1 MTSSISRAAAAAA
14 AAAQTSIILNVGVDH
29 DGEQHVDA
37 VEVAAA
43 CRQVERRGGRVGP
56 ETSQQFRRRVEQ
68 HFEGKFVADER
79 RVVNRVVSLIVA
91 DARVGVVAQQVLY
104 HSDDNKRTLQLL
116 TPIASGHT
124 RSVTSD

>member
-43 CRQVERRGGRVGP
+43 CRQVERRGGRVRP
-56 ETSQQFRRRVEQ
+56 EASEQFRRRVEQ